1 MNAEASTDLSLVWLD
16 TLIRRVDGAYT
27 LTNFEGDGVAW
38 KTNLVSNTA
47 FRGFGSP
54 DGALIIEDAI
64 ENIASNLKIDSALVR
79 EVNLTR
85 MGDMLHHGTVPVNE
99 DFLIKCCNECID
111 QSNYWKILLSKSNIH
126 CLIYLIFNV

>member
-16 TLIRRVDGAYT
+16 TLIRRVDGGYT

-54 DGALIIEDAI
+54 EGALIIEDAI
-64 ENIASNLKIDSALVR
+64 ENIASNLKI
-79 EVNLTR
+79 
-85 MGDMLHHGTVPVNE
+85 
-99 DFLIKCCNECID
+99 
-111 QSNYWKILLSKSNIH
+111 LSSCKRT
-126 CLIYLIFNV
+126 